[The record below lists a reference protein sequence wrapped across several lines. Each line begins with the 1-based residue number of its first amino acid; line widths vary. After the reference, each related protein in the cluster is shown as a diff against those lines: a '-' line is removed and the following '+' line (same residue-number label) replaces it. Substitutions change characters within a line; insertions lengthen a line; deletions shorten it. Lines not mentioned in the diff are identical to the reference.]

1 MSNGPLADVRLR
13 WRDGCAARY
22 SLASGC
28 FELRLPDSR
37 IHAYTPPS
45 GTALPGD
52 APDVRVA
59 SYLKDARSGVR
70 KCLRAAAR
78 FAGEKSPIVVDVR
91 APRTPPR
98 PTKKLIET
106 SGRSTSSRTTQPPVA
121 DLSFVSELTAATRVA
136 G

>member
-1 MSNGPLADVRLR
+1 MGAAP
-13 WRDGCAARY
+13 AARV
-22 SLASGC
+22 SSDDAAQRHTPSASADLG
-28 FELRLPDSR
+28 
-37 IHAYTPPS
+37 
-45 GTALPGD
+45 LPGD
-52 APDVRVA
+52 APDPRVA
-59 SYLKDARSGVR
+59 AYLKDARSGVR

-91 APRTPPR
+91 APHTPPR

-106 SGRSTSSRTTQPPVA
+106 SGRSTSSRATQPPVA